1 MTGTYHP
8 LLSSRSDWAALAERD
23 AAIDQAHQ
31 AYKSSRELGRNLEL
45 TGWTAARREAALR
58 GEAILVDPDQVDLV
72 RPTVRVAEDAGRAT
86 LSPWSEFLG
95 LHHQVTDARI
105 ALLARLHPQ
114 LQQQALERE
123 AEILDAAPDRPLRDL
138 ELAAHEL
145 TLLLNTVAAGRAAAG
160 VGAREGS
167 LRDTISPADVYVAV
181 SARMAGDPA
190 YTTLGP
196 VVVLRRTLTTGTQG
210 VRRDQPKRASAL
222 PPAGIVMKG

>member
-1 MTGTYHP
+1 VTGTYHP

-23 AAIDQAHQ
+23 AAIDRAHQ
-31 AYKSSRELGRNLEL
+31 AYKSSMELGRNLEL

-58 GEAILVDPDQVDLV
+58 GEAILVDPDQVDQH

-95 LHHQVTDARI
+95 LHHQITDDRI

-138 ELAAHEL
+138 DQAAAEL
-145 TLLLNTVAAGRAAAG
+145 TLLVQTLAASRAAAG
-160 VGAREGS
+160 ILREGT
-167 LRDTISPADVYVAV
+167 LREQVTPADVYLAAA
-181 SARMAGDPA
+181 SRAAGDPD
-190 YTTLGP
+190 YSLLSP
-196 VVVLRRTLTTGTQG
+196 VSVPARSVATSTQG
-210 VRRDQPKRASAL
+210 LRPDEPKRASSL
-222 PPAGIVMKG
+222 PPANVVMRG